1 MGFFL
6 QAVFFLIAFAFFT
19 VASVAQ
25 TIERRSVMWVA
36 PTSET
41 LSLHGYEVKEETES
55 DSIRKEYIR
64 RAEDRR
70 WIPFYTCERYVLVT
84 LGHRKNLV
92 LVNDCP
98 ATKSCRVM
106 AVNLSSGKIRQINTS
121 ATKTYQRN
129 ASPDGRLIIVPQA
142 YAVSPSDRKVLTNMK
157 LIYISV
163 PAEQRELA
171 NRLNSSYKNW
181 WYVVDSANGR
191 VLREYRSTL
200 PRKWWT

>member
-84 LGHRKNLV
+84 LGHRKNL
-92 LVNDCP
+92 
-98 ATKSCRVM
+98 
-106 AVNLSSGKIRQINTS
+106 I
-121 ATKTYQRN
+121 
-129 ASPDGRLIIVPQA
+129 
-142 YAVSPSDRKVLTNMK
+142 NMK

>member
-19 VASVAQ
+19 FASVAQ

-142 YAVSPSDRKVLTNMK
+142 YAFSPSDRKVLINMK